1 MSKSGEKMD
10 VEDVLLSI
18 RQLVSEE
25 LKTSSDTASP
35 PKDPD
40 NTDANASGK
49 INAVERDKLV
59 LTPPTSVTESD
70 KLATVAVDLERRMAD
85 IEAFVTSNLIKDA
98 RVPLSQPGSSQRTV
112 NTQEDE
118 TMERLLAHDVNSN
131 REPPL
136 TSSEPES
143 GPSAGAGLFKESI
156 GQSNTES
163 LRETISEIL
172 RSELQGELGDRI
184 TRNVRKLVNREIN
197 RALSSR
203 DVE

>member
-25 LKTSSDTASP
+25 LRTSSDTARASKE
-35 PKDPD
+35 PK
-40 NTDANASGK
+40 NTDTNMSEEVK
-49 INAVERDKLV
+49 AVERDKLV
-59 LTPPTSVTESD
+59 LASPTSMTESD
-70 KLATVAVDLERRMAD
+70 KLEKLAADLERRMAD
-85 IEAFVTSNLIKDA
+85 IESFVMSDLTKDA
-98 RVPLSQPGSSQRTV
+98 RVPLAQPGSSQRTV

-118 TMERLLAHDVNSN
+118 TAGRRLAHDINSN

-136 TSSEPES
+136 TSSEPRS
-143 GPSAGAGLFKESI
+143 SPSAGAALFKEPI
-156 GQSNTES
+156 GQSDTES
-163 LRETISEIL
+163 LRETISEIV

-184 TRNVRKLVNREIN
+184 TRNVHKLVHREIH

-203 DVE
+203 NFK